1 MVIAFDDE
9 NKNAK
14 LSLRVLDI
22 LSELQKEEEAALK
35 NPNSE

>member
-14 LSLRVLDI
+14 LSLRVFEVLN
-22 LSELQKEEEAALK
+22 ELQKEEEEALK
-35 NPNSE
+35 NG